1 MGSGAAY
8 REIKREER
16 HRHPYRSFRRRAIY
30 SFGLVAAVLL
40 GGTLT
45 FHYIE
50 GYSYINSF
58 YFVSM
63 LATAQGP
70 AATPATALGKI
81 AASIIAFISVGS
93 VVGASIFLF
102 GPFLG
107 KLMKIG
113 EEKFEEEERRIGKD
127 FEKKRG

>member
-1 MGSGAAY
+1 MGTGAIY
-8 REIKREER
+8 SRVSEEQR
-16 HRHPYRSFRRRAIY
+16 HRHPYHSFRRRAIY
-30 SFGLVAAVLL
+30 SISLVAGVLFI
-40 GGTLT
+40 GTLA
-45 FHYIE
+45 FHFIE
-50 GYSYINSF
+50 GYSYINAF

-70 AATPATALGKI
+70 AATPATDIGKI
-81 AASIIAFISVGS
+81 VAAIIAFVSVGS

-113 EEKFEEEERRIGKD
+113 EEKLDDEEKAIEKD
-127 FEKKRG
+127 LKKK